1 MLDLLKNLIPKLK
14 DTDGRYSVSFT
25 MLFVSF
31 NLVMIWLG
39 MFIFQGYLGF
49 KVPDF
54 EGANAMTVL
63 GPIIALY
70 FFRRWSRERVCDKN
84 SDNEGR

>member
-1 MLDLLKNLIPKLK
+1 MLDLLKTLIPKLR

-31 NLVMIWLG
+31 NLIMIWLG
-39 MFIFQGYLGF
+39 MFIFQGYFGF
-49 KVPDF
+49 DVPDF

-70 FFRRWSRERVCDKN
+70 FFRRWARERVINKDSN
-84 SDNEGR
+84 DEGE